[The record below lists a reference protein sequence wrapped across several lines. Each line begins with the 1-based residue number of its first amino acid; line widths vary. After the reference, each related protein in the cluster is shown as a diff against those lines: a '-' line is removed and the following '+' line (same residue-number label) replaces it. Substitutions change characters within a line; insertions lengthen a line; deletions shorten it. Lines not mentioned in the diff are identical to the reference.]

1 MTIRCLAI
9 DDEPLALQQI
19 AAYIGKVNFLELVA
33 QCQSAVEARQLL
45 EQDTV
50 DAIFCDIN
58 MPDLNGM
65 DFVKSLTVPPLI
77 VFTTA
82 YSEYAVEGFRVNAVD
97 YLLKP
102 FGMQDFLR
110 AANRLKER
118 LRPTPTPSQREGSLN
133 SPATESA
140 LDTDQTPLPSGG
152 VGGGFQVGAVSD
164 DVLFLKTDYRI
175 VKVTISD
182 IRYVE
187 AMSEYLKVH
196 LKSDPKPVIT
206 LLSMKKMEERL
217 PTTQFMRIHRS
228 YIINLDEIQEVNKNR
243 IIMDKDTYLPVGDM
257 YKDTFQS
264 YLDSKFLG
272 R

>member
-1 MTIRCLAI
+1 MMIRCLAI

-19 AAYIGKVNFLELVA
+19 VAYISKVPFLQLAA
-33 QCQSAVEARQLL
+33 QCQSALEARAFL
-45 EQDTV
+45 EHDTA

-65 DFVKSLTVPPLI
+65 DFVKSLAVPPLV

-102 FGMQDFLR
+102 FGLQDFQR

-118 LRPTPTPSQREGSLN
+118 LEN
-133 SPATESA
+133 NA
-140 LDTDQTPLPSGG
+140 L
-152 VGGGFQVGAVSD
+152 AVSSPSVAGFPAD
-164 DVLFLKTDYRI
+164 NTLFLKTDYRI
-175 VKVTISD
+175 VKVSIPD

-187 AMSEYLKVH
+187 GMSEYLKVWIEGEA
-196 LKSDPKPVIT
+196 KPIIC

-217 PTTQFMRIHRS
+217 PGNFMRIHRS
-228 YIINLDEIQEVNKNR
+228 YIINLDKIREVNKNR
-243 IIMDKDTYLPVGDM
+243 VIMDADTYLPVGDM
-257 YKDTFQS
+257 YKEAFQD
-264 YLDSKFLG
+264 YLDTKFLG
-272 R
+272 K

>member
-1 MTIRCLAI
+1 MITCMAI

-19 AAYIGKVNFLELVA
+19 AAYIQKVPFLELKA
-33 QCQSAVEARQLL
+33 QCQSAIEARQFL

-102 FGMQDFLR
+102 FGMQDFQR

-118 LRPTPTPSQREGSLN
+118 MLPTENGEVRTERYDYSQ
-133 SPATESA
+133 
-140 LDTDQTPLPSGG
+140 
-152 VGGGFQVGAVSD
+152 
-164 DVLFLKTDYRI
+164 DVIFLKTEYRI
-175 VKVTISD
+175 VKVAISD

-187 AMSEYLKVH
+187 AMSEYLKVW
-196 LKSDPKPVIT
+196 LESEKKPIVT

-217 PTTQFMRIHRS
+217 PGYFMRIHRS
-228 YIINLDEIQEVNKNR
+228 YIVNLTKIQEVNKNR
-243 IIMDKDTYLPVGDM
+243 VIMDADTYLPIGDM
-257 YKDTFQS
+257 YRDAFQA
-264 YLDSKFLG
+264 YLDTKFLG
-272 R
+272 K

>member
-19 AAYIGKVNFLELVA
+19 AAYIGKVPFLQLAA
-33 QCQSAVEARQLL
+33 QCQSAVEARRYL

-65 DFVKSLTVPPLI
+65 DFVKSLAVPPLI

-102 FGMQDFLR
+102 FGMQEFQR

-118 LRPTPTPSQREGSLN
+118 MGGNDSRDDKGEQGKPVNDTL
-133 SPATESA
+133 SPAGDA
-140 LDTDQTPLPSGG
+140 G
-152 VGGGFQVGAVSD
+152 D
-164 DVLFLKTDYRI
+164 DSFFLKTDYRI

-187 AMSEYLKVH
+187 AMSEYLKVW
-196 LKSDPKPVIT
+196 LRSDPKPIIT

-217 PTTQFMRIHRS
+217 PDYFMRIHRS
-228 YIINLDEIQEVNKNR
+228 YIINLNEIQEVNKNR
-243 IIMDKDTYLPVGDM
+243 VIMDKDTYLPVGDM
-257 YKDTFQS
+257 YKEAFQS
-264 YLDSKFLG
+264 YLDARFLTK
-272 R
+272 